1 MSFEIFRVVIAVII
15 AVIYVYFDIFNNR
28 DVPNAF
34 VYAALAI
41 AALLTFT
48 YPARLVELS
57 LLLAFAIGALGYI
70 IYRAGFWGAGDFFE
84 LVTISLIIPMQPR
97 PLLVSINQFNM
108 PFVVSIF
115 IAAGFAALWFVPLY
129 YLFMNKKKVEKT
141 KTQPIYK
148 VLSIM
153 LLVFYLVLLLFI
165 YMFFGIDW
173 QKTLI
178 VLLIAIPSAFTLAYE
193 EEVTEKMTKLVKP
206 RDLQPED
213 IIAVNLMSKSDIEYF
228 KSKYKSFGRLVTP
241 EMLRHLK
248 NVEKEVPVY
257 SNAIPFAL
265 FIFIGLCISL
275 LFGNILLFLI

>member
-193 EEVTEKMTKLVKP
+193 EEVTEKMTKRVKP